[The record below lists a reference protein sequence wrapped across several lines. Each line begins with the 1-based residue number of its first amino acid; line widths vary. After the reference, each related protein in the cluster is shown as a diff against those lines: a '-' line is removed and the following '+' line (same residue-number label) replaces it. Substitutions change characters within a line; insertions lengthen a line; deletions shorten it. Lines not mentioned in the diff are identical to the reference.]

1 MRAIR
6 QLGLAATLG
15 VVVGS
20 GALAATIQVPLDRP
34 GIQAAIDAAAEG
46 DVIAVAPGV
55 YRESLDF
62 RGKAVTVVG
71 KGPETIVDAEGAGT
85 VVRFASGEGN
95 RSILDSLLL
104 RGGAANLGG
113 GIYVRDASPTIV
125 RNVIFDN
132 RAVGGGSGIFVDG
145 AAAAPLLYNNLI
157 AYNRSSGGDPHSL
170 EIVGGAGPIVVNNTI
185 VRGDSN
191 GIIVRGPSA
200 PRIVNNIIAFNG
212 SFDSGARGRGICDFS
227 IGGRA
232 VIAFNDFRRNR
243 VAALLRGGN
252 DWRRVTRFQRLN
264 PEEPNVRDNVDG
276 RPGFPSRPPR
286 TAAAA
291 ALDDFRPIT
300 GDLRAAVIDAGDPSP
315 LCVDV
320 DGTRNDIGFTGG
332 PFESAGIYPL
342 RGDCGS

>member
-1 MRAIR
+1 MRGIGKC
-6 QLGLAATLG
+6 GLAVILSLVAST
-15 VVVGS
+15 
-20 GALAATIQVPLDRP
+20 GAFSATIHVPVDQP
-34 GIQAAIDAAAEG
+34 GIQAAIDAAAAG
-46 DVIAVAPGV
+46 DVIAVAAGV

-71 KGPETIVDAEGAGT
+71 RGPDTVVDAGGAGT

-95 RSILDSLLL
+95 GSILDSLLL
-104 RGGAANLGG
+104 RGGDANLGG

-125 RNVIFDN
+125 RNVILDN
-132 RAVGGGSGIFVDG
+132 RAVAGGSGIFVDG

-157 AYNRSSGGDPHSL
+157 AYNQSSGGDPHSL

-212 SFDSGARGRGICDFS
+212 SLDSGARGRGICDFS
-227 IGGRA
+227 VGGRA

-264 PEEPNVRDNVDG
+264 PDEPNVRDNVDG
-276 RPGFPSRPPR
+276 RPGFPSRLPR

-291 ALDDFRPIT
+291 SLDDFRPLA
-300 GDLRAAVIDAGDPSP
+300 GDLRAAAIDAGDPSP
-315 LCVDV
+315 ECVDV

-332 PFESAGIYPL
+332 PFAVAGTYPF